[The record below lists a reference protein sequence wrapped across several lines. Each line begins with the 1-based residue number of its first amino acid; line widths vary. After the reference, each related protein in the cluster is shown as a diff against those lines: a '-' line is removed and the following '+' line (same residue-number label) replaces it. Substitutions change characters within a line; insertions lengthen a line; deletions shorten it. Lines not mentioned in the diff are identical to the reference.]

1 MGDLLK
7 HNDYSPIDECSGSD
21 GDRAETAER
30 PPHSGASV
38 CPLPLCALDPFFVR
52 FPGFGISVFHSG
64 GLLVSRLDRVD
75 GAVRSPHAAGR
86 LEGTRRGPRSISARE
101 GASHWGEEAP
111 SLPGGGACCYDF
123 DGPPRPLVFNPPE
136 TKRGDAITSGSHSRC

>member
-30 PPHSGASV
+30 PPHSGARV
-38 CPLPLCALDPFFVR
+38 CPLPLCALDPLFVR
-52 FPGFGISVFHSG
+52 FPGFGISVFHFG

-101 GASHWGEEAP
+101 GASHWGKGARTFT
-111 SLPGGGACCYDF
+111 GGGVPVSGF
-123 DGPPRPLVFNPPE
+123 HGPPCAL
-136 TKRGDAITSGSHSRC
+136 GIH